1 MEVESCRINP
11 SMWRSNPLLFIAYLG
26 LILLFGI
33 GLIFL
38 LVWWIKN
45 KNTTL
50 IVTDKR
56 TILQQGLLSR
66 YTNEVMHAHIRN
78 IQVQQS
84 MMERFFN
91 TGTIKIAS
99 AGTGEIEIIV
109 SGIPAPNRIKAVID
123 HYRL

>member
-1 MEVESCRINP
+1 MEVESCRVHP
-11 SMWRSNPLLFIAYLG
+11 SMWRSSPLLFIAYLC

-38 LVWWIKN
+38 LIWWIKS

-56 TILQQGLLSR
+56 TILQQSLLSR

-84 MMERFFN
+84 MMERLFN

-99 AGTGEIEIIV
+99 AGTGDIEITV
-109 SGIPAPNRIKAVID
+109 SGIPAPNRIKSVID

>member
-1 MEVESCRINP
+1 MEVESCRVYP
-11 SMWRSNPLLFIAYLG
+11 SMWRSNPLLFIAYLC

-38 LVWWIKN
+38 LVWWIKS

-84 MMERFFN
+84 MMERLFN

-99 AGTGEIEIIV
+99 AGTGDVEITV
-109 SGIPAPNRIKAVID
+109 SGIPAPNRIKEVID

>member
-1 MEVESCRINP
+1 MEVENCRVRP
-11 SMWRSNPLLFIAYLG
+11 SMLRSNPLLFIACLC
-26 LILLFGI
+26 LILFVGI

-38 LVWWIKN
+38 LVWWVQN

-50 IVTDKR
+50 IITDKR
-56 TILQQGLLSR
+56 TILQQGILSR
-66 YTNEVMHAHIRN
+66 NTNEVMHAHIRN

-84 MMERFFN
+84 MMERLFN

-99 AGTGEIEIIV
+99 AGTGDIEITV
-109 SGIPAPNRIKAVID
+109 SGIPTPNRIKAVID

>member
-11 SMWRSNPLLFIAYLG
+11 SMWRSNPLLFIAYLC

-38 LVWWIKN
+38 LIWWIKS

-84 MMERFFN
+84 MMERLFN

-99 AGTGEIEIIV
+99 AGTGDIEITV
-109 SGIPAPNRIKAVID
+109 SGIPAPNRIKTVID

>member
-11 SMWRSNPLLFIAYLG
+11 SMWRSNPLLFIAYLC

-38 LVWWIKN
+38 LIWWIKS

-91 TGTIKIAS
+91 TGTLKIAS
-99 AGTGEIEIIV
+99 AGTGDIEITV
-109 SGIPAPNRIKAVID
+109 SGIPAPNRIKTVID

>member
-1 MEVESCRINP
+1 MEVEICRVHP

-38 LVWWIKN
+38 LVWWIKS

-99 AGTGEIEIIV
+99 AGTGDIEITV